1 MLVLMASTADLP
13 VGAGGGRPPPAN
25 RWAWSN
31 PRPYRDHGRRQAEFT
46 DGPQTCAGIGPL
58 HNTVVIRIRPIGP
71 TRQTVATRRR
81 QAKIVQ
87 ATPRELVV
95 SAGSKARDRDPRTSH
110 LLSPEGSNDLR
121 DKTSSNQG
129 VSFCRQMNPIS
140 LIDVRS

>member
-1 MLVLMASTADLP
+1 M
-13 VGAGGGRPPPAN
+13 R
-25 RWAWSN
+25 
-31 PRPYRDHGRRQAEFT
+31 RRQAEFA